1 MKDVYQILK
10 SFNVC
15 YDPKDIGLDETVE
28 GTPLELIKKYRGKTK
43 KTEDIIWAVCRPELK
58 DDETL
63 RLFSC
68 WCTKELFKL
77 IDNVLPESRKAV
89 KITEHYMYQLAT
101 LEELVKAQEDAELA
115 AYNTNTQLEFV
126 VAWCAARCSGRI
138 PWIAAQEVSAAALA
152 VILRTDP
159 PMDKDVEAN
168 KQIDKLIQLLER
180 KEKRNV

>member
-15 YDPKDIGLDETVE
+15 YDPKEIGLDETCE
-28 GTPLELIKKYRGKTK
+28 GTPLELVKKYRGKTK
-43 KTEDIIWAVCRPELK
+43 NTEDIIWAVCRPQLK

-77 IDNVLPESRKAV
+77 IDNVLPESKEAV
-89 KITEHYMYQLAT
+89 KVTELYMYKLAT
-101 LEELVKAQEDAELA
+101 LQELIKVQENAEQA

-126 VAWCAARCSGRI
+126 VAWASARCAGRV
-138 PWIAAQEVSAAALA
+138 PWVTAQEVSAAAFAA
-152 VILRTDP
+152 VLRTNP